1 MTPSDKQ
8 DFDESTAHLPD
19 ETSRNPRL
27 AIFGGSFDPLHN
39 AHMFLA
45 GDIIRRGLVD
55 EVLFVPARRPPHKGG
70 RILTPAT
77 HRMEMVRRAI
87 EPFEAFSVSDI
98 ELVREETSYTF
109 DTLSLLSRAYPD
121 HELFFVMGLDS
132 LAELHD
138 WYRASELVNRFNFV
152 VYPRPGVSSPPYSRM
167 VEYFGNR
174 NARKLLDSII
184 DTPSL
189 PIAATEI
196 RRFAAA
202 GNNLSGLI
210 PESVL
215 NYIKEQQLYQ
225 GA

>member
-152 VYPRPGVSSPPYSRM
+152 VYPRPSVSPPPYSRM